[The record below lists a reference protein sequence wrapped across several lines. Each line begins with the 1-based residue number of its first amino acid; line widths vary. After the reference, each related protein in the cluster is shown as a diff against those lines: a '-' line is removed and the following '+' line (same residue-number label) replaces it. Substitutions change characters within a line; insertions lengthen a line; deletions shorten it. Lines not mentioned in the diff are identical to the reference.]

1 MAEVCWL
8 CGKREAVTKVFGY
21 PVCEVCKDK
30 DIDIEEMDDVVIASL
45 AEGRLVPYEEIKEA
59 DG

>member
-1 MAEVCWL
+1 MTKVCWV
-8 CGKREAVTKVFGY
+8 CGKREAVTEVFGY
-21 PVCEVCKDK
+21 SMCEVCKEK
-30 DIDIEEMDDVVIASL
+30 DIDPEEMDDVVIASL